1 MGCKLKLKN
10 GQSGVYTAESIQEL
24 QTFIYNAFTDALF
37 DSDGGTNASALKIGL
52 KRALY
57 KIGDEYND
65 QRQVREVARQV
76 EEVIK
81 SSDFEGLDWFLPE
94 AGILNTLSPN
104 GRPSYEEAMTQD
116 TFAESDTTKEE
127 LGFIKS
133 QFLDNFLGSKARLK
147 NQLKQDVT
155 HKLLSTFIIDR
166 ENGKIIANIG
176 EANRAARE
184 YKQQLFDQVISYLQA
199 NVPGYNLTA
208 TALYDGDKYTGV
220 LTDAKMFTRFL
231 DAYTP
236 AQLQAIHDSDI
247 NKYNAIT
254 AWFTLK
260 NFDNFVNYLIGDV
273 IKIHPEH
280 KGRFKDGDGYTY
292 SDKGSQVITSWR
304 TNDNIVLES
313 EIGALAQ
320 SLINSTPFYKNKVD
334 NKSNKFIKFE
344 DFYRVI
350 TKIKDLAI
358 DPKAAEIIINRTD
371 YPFLFEDGSDLTLEE
386 QELIE
391 NKSLRTIINNIRTS
405 PQLYTRLA
413 VRMLIQGDN
422 MKTLGFNEEERDK
435 TWSIYKGFFSS
446 TDKESLY
453 NIQHQDEYDHN
464 TKNYYSLITQ
474 VADSLFT
481 VNYLQYNED
490 DGTISVRTLK
500 DQGADN
506 IRRRLETSIVGFNS
520 RKVIGTDF
528 ERQQMEPYNM
538 SPITNETN
546 GKFEGILFTIEREDD
561 MITDKNYNLT
571 IALTDLGKTMTIY
584 DAEGHIVN
592 DRDLVG
598 LLYDSDFRQFI
609 DNQLNLGLTTDRD
622 FLEAIETVYSD
633 SGDIAAAKDLLKI
646 ASNVY
651 MNKYVSNVLLKDVK
665 GRKRTLN
672 KLKSIIPEDAP
683 TYNSTLGEINLVP
696 ESMIPLLNRIAAAK
710 SITTGEAQSAQ
721 VRDAEGNMLSS
732 QTLSRLLGSLQSQ
745 WERILESP
753 NHAAS
758 EFSLLQGGLFKGC
771 HTSKEYKSLAGNKP
785 HTQFTVAESIQGNFL
800 YDFVGGFMNVDN
812 TSGKKIIGNN
822 VIGLLPSVNSDKNTI
837 GRMILDLD
845 QECNVPGISTL
856 TQLGR
861 NKKWA
866 ELTIDELQQVIAIEL
881 GRSYQ
886 KAYDNVLAD
895 FKQLQDWLATY
906 KSINVVI
913 NPETDFRELNEYCEN
928 INKEKANQLLQNW
941 IAQQKELNVSI
952 TSEDISK
959 QYDKYYK
966 EVSKSTS
973 TMLYEWTR
981 EYNNIHTNNPIRL
994 IEQTHYVNN
1003 GSGIKFNNT
1012 FKALMR
1018 RYSDPKK
1025 LAEFFDLKRTEM
1037 LKSLVD
1043 ENVEIDLFSE
1053 NTNKSTPK
1061 KWLLEKYPDWVHKVD
1076 SDGTVIK
1083 NGKMVLAK
1091 LTYNGKTYSITS
1103 KSDLVTFNN
1112 LVKYASGEVK
1122 LDFINSP
1129 HKLLN
1134 PKYGIKV
1141 ELHPMLDKYNTMDY
1155 LFTQEFMIAGV
1166 GSHIN
1171 HPGKAKYKTDVIW
1184 AHPGIGKTYAIEN
1197 TQYKDQIMDWDVEFN
1212 HRRDAWIAKQSGT
1225 IKGTDAYKAA
1235 RNEYLINWKNHP
1247 DFQKFVKSEWKR
1259 VKQLA
1264 NSQNKMLVAS
1274 PHMLLQLFPD
1284 DFNQILTMD
1293 RDDFIQRNVA
1303 RGAND
1308 AENSA
1313 LWKDGIDATINS
1325 MATNPVYGKK
1335 VTVVGKGEYLQ
1346 NMLDNGKLY
1355 NVLAQLRENE
1365 MQEEAA
1371 RFLAQHKRN
1380 VSYTAAMHEFQ
1391 LDSITGIPTEY
1402 NMAII
1407 DDIKAPV
1414 YTISGDRGNHAPFDG
1429 ATFVNPLVVIWE
1441 NNSLEGDKA
1450 GIDKKQFVHYYDE
1463 KTGTGGIIKT
1473 AGFGLTNDRIR
1484 RYQFYRDMVHNMLN
1498 NKWKN
1503 PDGTQHIAREGG
1515 ILVDFN
1521 GKDVNYGPVYFKVGQ
1536 DYYMREILAYEG
1548 NNIYKVRT
1556 SKVDITGELVQ
1567 DDLGN
1572 IDVIEETLP
1581 VESNYDVWNM
1591 FGGHNSMDF
1600 KNGELKPSEKSI
1612 QLTARAANNYGT
1624 LKEGITKAKTA
1635 KDVDQPM
1642 KHSDI
1647 HYMPTV
1653 GAIKQGACNIN
1664 PKSCYYGHN
1673 TLNFMKVKMYQAGIQ
1688 LDKEHHADNSELSL
1702 MTQVISAACAN
1713 GYKPEVAKRLYNA
1726 IYSLTKVGTREFR
1739 NELGNMITGDST
1751 KFDQAVT
1758 GVIMKA
1764 MLNSTSSD
1772 GDLVQAIAQDLLKE
1786 MRASQDFSFSPEFY
1800 EKADSIIPNSDPTIY
1815 PKIVNMLTVALTKS
1829 GIKTKMP
1836 GILAVLC
1843 PSHEILKFYK
1853 IPIVDENN
1861 TIIGYK
1867 RGTIDKLE
1875 EAFGGDIN
1883 AALDKLQSLEDP
1895 IESLADIE
1903 MGYKYLVHVENGTPE
1918 GAYEVVHVNRIHGKS
1933 QNEQTRKF
1941 INPTTNKEQEITYRE
1956 ISYEELKTLKLRSI
1970 TEWVKEGQDLKSY
1983 NVRFEDEGGNRFQMA
1998 DLDIVQDYFKL
2009 KDLDTVDDQI
2019 NYALT
2024 LLGKYGKHRELVE
2037 RVSYDLR
2044 QSWGNKS
2051 LIEDFLNVLQNNP
2064 ESIVEFCNNY
2074 KNDSDAYSALG
2085 KQFKSYLNRRM
2096 IHFMNREMQLALN
2109 GISPDSSMN
2118 TVMVN
2123 GQSVTIKKD
2132 SIKTSTYG
2140 LVMPKTFKT
2149 NLGLDEFD
2157 DLEDIKNDPLFFV
2170 RKLAKKFG
2178 TRVESYEDEE
2188 GNVINNFHLE
2198 LKRSN
2203 GNHIYIRKGLTGS
2216 DLVKK
2221 VDWFKRTDEEGHVY
2235 RIDEN
2240 NQVMYQMHSAE
2251 DEIYMDN
2258 EGNEIIVTSDDS
2270 VTWTD
2275 QDGNE
2280 VDITTMEPIMSAG
2293 GTWIDAKTGNGLVR
2307 KLDSGMQFYLDSMD
2321 YSSFN
2326 ISKAASDDE
2335 FENILNKAQNSINQ
2349 NASRLAKR
2357 IAKRGENKKGIEKSI
2372 AMRSLVNKMNNYE
2385 AMLED
2390 AELKDFALEHL
2401 KELGEQ
2407 MHTSFLRSLEIIA
2420 ARIPAQSQ
2428 QSFMSMQVE
2437 AYDNPDIN
2445 SAYVSLFQFYL
2456 QGSDLDIDA
2465 VSLQTFE
2472 LGRNGLYV
2480 GHSPYYNLANEE
2492 MRKASDTLPFPSGI
2506 KTETRP
2512 VASIKDST
2520 LGILIQHGY
2529 FGFANKFGTSS
2540 IFDLDTRKDGTV
2552 EVKLNLNTPQDFQK
2566 FGQFLTIINED
2577 GFSVTNEAEYAKFA
2591 RALANQFKDT
2601 GILTMEM
2608 IGSITDQLIKIV
2620 DNHNLYI
2627 EKAKPKKREQIIK
2640 NYVTAQL
2647 REIIDDPINRR
2658 QADSSVDVVTGPA
2671 KDLAKLSPKATVQTT
2686 FTPGNVV
2693 NKFQSI
2699 SENMVGKD
2707 GIAICATG
2715 LKSFFALTEMYQ
2727 EILNKNLLDES
2738 DPNNKEENNKILS
2751 AKDNLLF
2758 NVSFGGKVY
2767 RGLANGH
2774 AKNYKSPY
2782 ENDITP
2788 EVKEWTDKQFSLQ
2801 VQNYLLDQFWAS
2813 DAANEM
2819 SALLGLS
2826 TDNAKE
2832 LVLAKINAGTSSI
2845 GMYLYGLSIGIPFEQ
2860 LYEVMTSPLAF
2871 RLTELTKGDSF
2882 NNNPGTNNVVG
2893 ALRYLTQEP
2902 VQQLY
2907 RFNNIDLSDNK
2918 DVDLPVNVLYSA
2930 IKEIL
2935 FAGANETTKKKIE
2948 DSIEYKGVIRT
2959 LLEKYKTPG
2968 DVKRTL
2974 NGLRNETKKYK
2985 KYIKDD
2991 KLFERYEVLYNQAI
3005 DFVNQYTDDA
3015 FLLMEGT
3022 FKTNIY
3028 GGSNLYDDLE
3038 VLATGAEEMKQLGKI
3053 LRLNQEIKTNAA
3065 DLLGQVANIEEAII
3079 RRARQYKSQLGRKG
3093 INKKNF
3099 KGDPEVKR
3107 IIFSNKLDKPFSEGG
3122 YKIDIE
3128 KFMTNPTY
3136 ADQVIRIY
3144 DLIKQSYNPLRV
3156 LKTVPHYKGYSES
3169 LYSAYKGLKNKSV
3182 KFRIISDR
3190 VMDFCKEHN
3199 VVNPKLKEQ
3208 VVKNTERAVDL
3219 YMRQSWMK
3227 KFIKPITI
3235 PASTDKRTVYAFI
3248 DNAQQTR
3255 VLNYNTEIQLGTE
3268 LGDANYK
3275 LWMETVVIPELKR
3288 LYPDNKFISGLQPV
3302 INTKTNLGSVSV
3314 NYGLPIN
3321 MMPKTD
3327 YERDSFNDYKE
3338 SFNQL
3343 ASIVPYSDGGG
3354 KKLSLQDMFY
3364 YYSLIANGGRMGP
3377 TSLQGIFEDYIN
3389 KEGTSIN
3396 YDAPK
3401 NYRRFISKMDSY
3413 KGAYNLINSFITDEM
3428 MAPFGSPYS
3437 GGSDIIRYRDK
3448 DTDKIELY
3456 VKTKKKKSE
3465 DYGSEED
3472 AYQQEM
3478 MEAVAYDYIMESYND
3493 VKANINGFVR
3503 KTKEVVFH
3511 NNDNRNY
3518 FQNPITINN
3527 LTKATN
3533 IVLTAEEQKQFPY
3546 LAKYNIIVAN
3556 VKNKFGL
3563 ADITAKN
3570 PEDKKIVDEYI
3581 KRIRKERKG
3590 FLISAIAIDNQ
3601 NVNDVLVKKQLNAEL
3616 EALENNCI

>member
-413 VRMLIQGDN
+413 IRMLVQGDN
-422 MKTLGFNEEERDK
+422 MKNLGFNEEERDK

-546 GKFEGILFTIEREDD
+546 DKFEGILFTIEREDD

-609 DNQLNLGLTTDRD
+609 DDQLNLGLTTDRD

-665 GRKRTLN
+665 GRKKTLN
-672 KLKSIIPEDAP
+672 KLKSIISEDAP

-895 FKQLQDWLATY
+895 FKQLQDWLALTGT
-906 KSINVVI
+906 NVVI
-913 NPETDFRELNEYCEN
+913 NPETDFRELNEYCESQG
-928 INKEKANQLLQNW
+928 I
-941 IAQQKELNVSI
+941 
-952 TSEDISK
+952 
-959 QYDKYYK
+959 
-966 EVSKSTS
+966 STS
-973 TMLYEWTR
+973 RWLYKQTLA
-981 EYNNIHTNNPIRL
+981 YNQSHNEPIRL

-1053 NTNKSTPK
+1053 STNKSTPK

-1103 KSDLVTFNN
+1103 KSDLITFNN
-1112 LVKYASGEVK
+1112 LVKYVSGEVK

-1184 AHPGIGKTYAIEN
+1184 AHPGIGKTYAVEN

-1567 DDLGN
+1567 DDQGN

-2074 KNDSDAYSALG
+2074 KNDSDAYNALG

-2109 GISPDSSMN
+2109 GISPDSSMT

-2349 NASRLAKR
+2349 NTSRLAKR

-2506 KTETRP
+2506 KTKTKP
-2512 VASIKDST
+2512 VANIKDST

-2552 EVKLNLNTPQDFQK
+2552 EVKLNLNTPQDYQK
-2566 FGQFLTIINED
+2566 FGQFLTMINED
-2577 GFSVTNEAEYAKFA
+2577 GFNVTNEAEYAKFA
-2591 RALANQFKDT
+2591 RALADQFKDT

-2751 AKDNLLF
+2751 AKDSLLF

-2782 ENDITP
+2782 ESDITP

-2935 FAGANETTKKKIE
+2935 FAGTNETTKKKIE

-3079 RRARQYKSQLGRKG
+3079 RRAKQYKSQLGRKG

-3107 IIFSNKLDKPFSEGG
+3107 IIFSRKLDKPFSEGG

-3136 ADQVIRIY
+3136 ADQVIRVY

-3182 KFRIISDR
+3182 KFRIVSDR
-3190 VMDFCKEHN
+3190 VGDFGKKYN
-3199 VVNPKLKEQ
+3199 VVDPKMREQ
-3208 VVKNTERAVDL
+3208 VVKNAERAVDL

-3227 KFIKPITI
+3227 SYIKPITI
-3235 PASTDKRTVYAFI
+3235 PASNDKRTVYAFI
-3248 DNAQQTR
+3248 DTAQQTR

-3275 LWMETVVIPELKR
+3275 LWIETVVIPELKR
-3288 LYPDNKFISGLQPV
+3288 LYPDNKFIQGLQPV
-3302 INTKTNLGSVSV
+3302 VNTKTNLGSVSI

-3338 SFNQL
+3338 AFNQL
-3343 ASIVPYSDGGG
+3343 ISVAPYADGSG

-3389 KEGTSIN
+3389 REGVADAYN
-3396 YDAPK
+3396 APK
-3401 NYRRFISKMDSY
+3401 NYRSYISKADASDSIY
-3413 KGAYNLINSFITDEM
+3413 GKINAFITDEM
-3428 MAPFGSPYS
+3428 IAPFASPYS
-3437 GGSDIIRYRDK
+3437 TGTDILRYRDK

-3456 VKTKKKKSE
+3456 IKVQEQKTESE
-3465 DYGSEED
+3465 QEEYDYGYED
-3472 AYQQEM
+3472 MM
-3478 MEAVAYDYIMESYND
+3478 MEQMGGYDMMMANFHDS
-3493 VKANINGFVR
+3493 KANINGFVR
-3503 KTKEVVFH
+3503 KTKESIFH

-3518 FQNPITINN
+3518 FQNPIAVTD
-3527 LTKATN
+3527 LAKSTN

-3546 LAKYNIIVAN
+3546 LAKYNITVAN

>member
-1 MGCKLKLKN
+1 
-10 GQSGVYTAESIQEL
+10 
-24 QTFIYNAFTDALF
+24 
-37 DSDGGTNASALKIGL
+37 
-52 KRALY
+52 
-57 KIGDEYND
+57 
-65 QRQVREVARQV
+65 
-76 EEVIK
+76 
-81 SSDFEGLDWFLPE
+81 
-94 AGILNTLSPN
+94 
-104 GRPSYEEAMTQD
+104 
-116 TFAESDTTKEE
+116 
-127 LGFIKS
+127 
-133 QFLDNFLGSKARLK
+133 
-147 NQLKQDVT
+147 
-155 HKLLSTFIIDR
+155 
-166 ENGKIIANIG
+166 
-176 EANRAARE
+176 
-184 YKQQLFDQVISYLQA
+184 
-199 NVPGYNLTA
+199 
-208 TALYDGDKYTGV
+208 
-220 LTDAKMFTRFL
+220 
-231 DAYTP
+231 
-236 AQLQAIHDSDI
+236 
-247 NKYNAIT
+247 
-254 AWFTLK
+254 
-260 NFDNFVNYLIGDV
+260 
-273 IKIHPEH
+273 
-280 KGRFKDGDGYTY
+280 
-292 SDKGSQVITSWR
+292 
-304 TNDNIVLES
+304 
-313 EIGALAQ
+313 
-320 SLINSTPFYKNKVD
+320 
-334 NKSNKFIKFE
+334 
-344 DFYRVI
+344 
-350 TKIKDLAI
+350 
-358 DPKAAEIIINRTD
+358 
-371 YPFLFEDGSDLTLEE
+371 
-386 QELIE
+386 
-391 NKSLRTIINNIRTS
+391 
-405 PQLYTRLA
+405 
-413 VRMLIQGDN
+413 
-422 MKTLGFNEEERDK
+422 
-435 TWSIYKGFFSS
+435 
-446 TDKESLY
+446 
-453 NIQHQDEYDHN
+453 
-464 TKNYYSLITQ
+464 
-474 VADSLFT
+474 
-481 VNYLQYNED
+481 
-490 DGTISVRTLK
+490 
-500 DQGADN
+500 
-506 IRRRLETSIVGFNS
+506 
-520 RKVIGTDF
+520 
-528 ERQQMEPYNM
+528 
-538 SPITNETN
+538 
-546 GKFEGILFTIEREDD
+546 
-561 MITDKNYNLT
+561 
-571 IALTDLGKTMTIY
+571 
-584 DAEGHIVN
+584 
-592 DRDLVG
+592 
-598 LLYDSDFRQFI
+598 
-609 DNQLNLGLTTDRD
+609 
-622 FLEAIETVYSD
+622 
-633 SGDIAAAKDLLKI
+633 
-646 ASNVY
+646 
-651 MNKYVSNVLLKDVK
+651 
-665 GRKRTLN
+665 
-672 KLKSIIPEDAP
+672 
-683 TYNSTLGEINLVP
+683 
-696 ESMIPLLNRIAAAK
+696 
-710 SITTGEAQSAQ
+710 
-721 VRDAEGNMLSS
+721 
-732 QTLSRLLGSLQSQ
+732 
-745 WERILESP
+745 
-753 NHAAS
+753 
-758 EFSLLQGGLFKGC
+758 
-771 HTSKEYKSLAGNKP
+771 
-785 HTQFTVAESIQGNFL
+785 
-800 YDFVGGFMNVDN
+800 
-812 TSGKKIIGNN
+812 
-822 VIGLLPSVNSDKNTI
+822 
-837 GRMILDLD
+837 
-845 QECNVPGISTL
+845 
-856 TQLGR
+856 
-861 NKKWA
+861 
-866 ELTIDELQQVIAIEL
+866 
-881 GRSYQ
+881 
-886 KAYDNVLAD
+886 
-895 FKQLQDWLATY
+895 
-906 KSINVVI
+906 
-913 NPETDFRELNEYCEN
+913 
-928 INKEKANQLLQNW
+928 
-941 IAQQKELNVSI
+941 
-952 TSEDISK
+952 
-959 QYDKYYK
+959 
-966 EVSKSTS
+966 
-973 TMLYEWTR
+973 
-981 EYNNIHTNNPIRL
+981 
-994 IEQTHYVNN
+994 
-1003 GSGIKFNNT
+1003 
-1012 FKALMR
+1012 
-1018 RYSDPKK
+1018 
-1025 LAEFFDLKRTEM
+1025 
-1037 LKSLVD
+1037 
-1043 ENVEIDLFSE
+1043 
-1053 NTNKSTPK
+1053 
-1061 KWLLEKYPDWVHKVD
+1061 
-1076 SDGTVIK
+1076 
-1083 NGKMVLAK
+1083 
-1091 LTYNGKTYSITS
+1091 
-1103 KSDLVTFNN
+1103 
-1112 LVKYASGEVK
+1112 
-1122 LDFINSP
+1122 
-1129 HKLLN
+1129 
-1134 PKYGIKV
+1134 
-1141 ELHPMLDKYNTMDY
+1141 MLDKYNTMDY

-1184 AHPGIGKTYAIEN
+1184 AHPGIGKTYAVEN

-1567 DDLGN
+1567 DDQGN

-2074 KNDSDAYSALG
+2074 KNDSDAYNALG

-2109 GISPDSSMN
+2109 GISPDSSMT

-2349 NASRLAKR
+2349 NTSRLAKR

-2506 KTETRP
+2506 KTKTKP
-2512 VASIKDST
+2512 VANIKDST

-2552 EVKLNLNTPQDFQK
+2552 EVKLNLNTPQDYQK
-2566 FGQFLTIINED
+2566 FGQFLTMINED
-2577 GFSVTNEAEYAKFA
+2577 GFNVTNEAEYAKFA
-2591 RALANQFKDT
+2591 RALADQFKDT

-2751 AKDNLLF
+2751 AKDSLLF

-2782 ENDITP
+2782 ESDITP

-2935 FAGANETTKKKIE
+2935 FAGTNETTKKKIE

-3079 RRARQYKSQLGRKG
+3079 RRAKQYKSQLGRKG

-3107 IIFSNKLDKPFSEGG
+3107 IIFSRKLDKPFSEGG

-3136 ADQVIRIY
+3136 ADQVIRVY

-3182 KFRIISDR
+3182 KFRIVSDR
-3190 VMDFCKEHN
+3190 VGDFGKKYN
-3199 VVNPKLKEQ
+3199 VVDPKMREQ
-3208 VVKNTERAVDL
+3208 VVKNAERAVDL

-3227 KFIKPITI
+3227 SYIKPITI
-3235 PASTDKRTVYAFI
+3235 PASNDKRTVYAFI
-3248 DNAQQTR
+3248 DTAQQTR

-3275 LWMETVVIPELKR
+3275 LWIETVVIPELKR
-3288 LYPDNKFISGLQPV
+3288 LYPDNKFIQGLQPV
-3302 INTKTNLGSVSV
+3302 VNTKTNLGSVSI

-3338 SFNQL
+3338 AFNQL
-3343 ASIVPYSDGGG
+3343 ISVAPYADGSG

-3389 KEGTSIN
+3389 REGVADAYN
-3396 YDAPK
+3396 APK
-3401 NYRRFISKMDSY
+3401 NYRSYISKADASDSIY
-3413 KGAYNLINSFITDEM
+3413 GKINAFITDEM
-3428 MAPFGSPYS
+3428 IAPFASPYS
-3437 GGSDIIRYRDK
+3437 TGTDILRYRDK

-3456 VKTKKKKSE
+3456 IKVQEQKTESE
-3465 DYGSEED
+3465 QEEYDYGYED
-3472 AYQQEM
+3472 MM
-3478 MEAVAYDYIMESYND
+3478 MEQMGGYDMMMANFHDS
-3493 VKANINGFVR
+3493 KANINGFVR
-3503 KTKEVVFH
+3503 KTKESIFH

-3518 FQNPITINN
+3518 FQNPIAVTD
-3527 LTKATN
+3527 LAKSTN

-3546 LAKYNIIVAN
+3546 LAKYNITVAN